1 MERNSQIAKL
11 HIGVLPIGLF
21 FVTVQ
26 QFAVTQEIIASLP
39 GVTSMKANVV
49 KMFECWPIP
58 IEFISSF

>member
-26 QFAVTQEIIASLP
+26 QFAVTQEIIASMP

-49 KMFECWPIP
+49 KMFEC
-58 IEFISSF
+58 